1 MKKRVLERFNI
12 LKKKEMKK
20 GIKRKKKTE
29 KFEGF
34 VYLFER
40 KNDFY
45 SSLLLFSSVF
55 FTISFLFIYLF
66 LFVKGR

>member
-1 MKKRVLERFNI
+1 M
-12 LKKKEMKK
+12 KKKEMKK

-40 KNDFY
+40 KNDIY
-45 SSLLLFSSVF
+45 SSLLLFSCF
-55 FTISFLFIYLF
+55 FLQFHFYLYIYFYL
-66 LFVKGR
+66 LREDRIE